1 MWFKLSLLLLLIFCS
16 CNVSSKNLR
25 KSLNQKVDGYD
36 FMEDSV
42 YPNAAPDVK
51 LHDGLYNGYGG
62 EAQGKQHHVSI
73 DDSSNLNSHIGKKN
87 GHKFDGSNFDE
98 QHKDVLAEIQQIGYS
113 GNKETPAGAP
123 AMKNDDS
130 VSYNGKF
137 GKQKHERFRRGYYDW
152 DTTTT
157 FKPIV
162 SDGEAAGIGVT
173 VILLGIVLP
182 ILICCCVSGLIAWCI
197 YSSLK
202 KNREREEPG
211 MVYQEQIEVVQ
222 QQNDVSA
229 FIFFVQ

>member
-1 MWFKLSLLLLLIFCS
+1 MWFKLSLLLFLIFCS
-16 CNVSSKNLR
+16 CHVSSKNLR
-25 KSLNQKVDGYD
+25 KSLNQKVYD
-36 FMEDSV
+36 FMEDSL
-42 YPNAAPDVK
+42 YSNAAADVK
-51 LHDGLYNGYGG
+51 LRDGYGG

-73 DDSSNLNSHIGKKN
+73 DDSSNLNSHIGKQN
-87 GHKFDGSNFDE
+87 GHEFDGSNFDK
-98 QHKDVLAEIQQIGYS
+98 QHKDVLAEIQHNGYS
-113 GNKETPAGAP
+113 GYKETPAGAP

-130 VSYNGKF
+130 ISYNGKF
-137 GKQKHERFRRGYYDW
+137 GKQKHGRFRRGYYDW

-211 MVYQEQIEVVQ
+211 MVYQEQVEVVQ